1 MFKYEL
7 QDEEIAEQNQLV
19 HDPYQIKQQSPNTP
33 PVTLLSPFASSPV
46 YQPCFHQFGY
56 QFNHQ
61 TQQQQQQQQA
71 APPGFKTFMSNSGSK
86 EKERK
91 SFSAMVDGTPSN
103 FLYSNQFLFYEIEH
117 NVSKYRYIIHKQM
130 YVFL

>member
-19 HDPYQIKQQSPNTP
+19 QDPYQIEQQSPNIP
-33 PVTLLSPFASSPV
+33 QVTLLSPFASSPV
-46 YQPCFHQFGY
+46 DQPCFHQFGY

-61 TQQQQQQQQA
+61 TQQQQQQQQEA
-71 APPGFKTFMSNSGSK
+71 LPGFSTFMSNSGSK

-91 SFSAMVDGTPSN
+91 SFWAMVDGTPSN
-103 FLYSNQFLFYEIEH
+103 FLYSNQSFYFT
-117 NVSKYRYIIHKQM
+117 K
-130 YVFL
+130 